1 MYLADTNVISAVA
14 PRRGTPRDTPDIGVW
29 LGAQGDRIWL
39 SVITVAELTFGA
51 TDLRRR
57 RQVQRSQQLEAW
69 IEALVVRFAA
79 RLLPIDP
86 GTAQRAGVLLARAVG
101 SGRSPGMEDA
111 LIAAT
116 AERHGLIVLT
126 RNTADFNALGVAQ
139 ANPFDALPR

>member
-14 PRRGTPRDTPDIGVW
+14 PRRGAARDTPDIAGW
-29 LGAQGDRIWL
+29 LMAQGDHVWL
-39 SVITVAELTFGA
+39 SVITVAELSFGA

-57 RQVQRSQQLEAW
+57 RQVQRSRQLEAW
-69 IEALVVRFAA
+69 IEALTARFAE
-79 RLLPIDP
+79 RLLPVDA

-116 AERHGLIVLT
+116 AERHGLVVLT
-126 RNTADFNALGVAQ
+126 RNSADFAALGVAQ
-139 ANPFDALPR
+139 ANPFEALP